1 MNELSTRQVSI
12 MIVFLPLVF
21 KLATLPSLLY
31 DKAGPTAYILI
42 AILVIIELLQ
52 MLLVL
57 FVCNQGGME
66 GIKERYGS
74 TVYRVISIPM
84 LFVFAIKIIL
94 FLHEIST
101 YVTSFLFYNS
111 REFGSIMLILI
122 TALYI
127 GIKGGRAIGRL
138 FEVIVWIAPFVFLL
152 GLFYGKLEFNE
163 VHLNP
168 LFNQNGDIYLDAI
181 GKYLIYAFDFSPLL
195 FMKVSIKKPTPIA
208 ISSVVC
214 FISVVGCY
222 ILLYGVYGN
231 ASSYVHSAFS
241 RLASFNS
248 AVSETG
254 SLDWPS
260 GLLWITSGILNVAL
274 KIGGVSVIMDNFHM
288 KKVGTTVFALIIAII
303 MYYLLRT
310 FDTMLE
316 FCTGGVQYAVVI
328 IEIGL
333 PILLLLLYMV
343 KKIGSEKGVTCDVKS
358 NG

>member
-52 MLLVL
+52 MLLVI

-84 LFVFAIKIIL
+84 
-94 FLHEIST
+94 LHEIST

-138 FEVIVWIAPFVFLL
+138 FEVIVWIAPLVFLL

-195 FMKVSIKKPTPIA
+195 FMKVSIKKATPIA
-208 ISSVVC
+208 ISSAVC

-288 KKVGTTVFALIIAII
+288 KKVGTTIFALIIAII

-310 FDTMLE
+310 FDAMLE